1 MTLVADEPIDTADPF
16 NDEPLPAPQADRS
29 EVDCFTGDSATNRCF
44 EYEGRVYADYE
55 TSEEATVYISTQLD
69 GRNEWF
75 SGGWT
80 GNEYR
85 EWSRVEL
92 RGPQSGWILTDG
104 ELEIGSG
111 TYRD

>member
-1 MTLVADEPIDTADPF
+1 M
-16 NDEPLPAPQADRS
+16 
-29 EVDCFTGDSATNRCF
+29 
-44 EYEGRVYADYE
+44 YADYE
-55 TSEEATVYISTQLD
+55 TGEETTVYVSAQLD

-92 RGPQSGWILTDG
+92 RGPQSGWVLTDG

>member
-1 MTLVADEPIDTADPF
+1 VTLVADEPIDTADPF